1 MVVMDQIDRKILD
14 ILQKDPDLT
23 IAQIG
28 ERVGLSHTPCWRRI
42 RQLQDSGV
50 IKGRAIVLDPLKL
63 NLEVTAFVFVR
74 LKSHDEDALT
84 QFEQAVATIP
94 QIMQCYLMA
103 AEFDYILR
111 VITTG
116 VQEYEAIVKRKLL
129 HLPNVAFVNS
139 SFALREIKST
149 LALPL

>member
-1 MVVMDQIDRKILD
+1 MDQIDLKILSA
-14 ILQKDPDLT
+14 LQREPNLT

-42 RQLQDSGV
+42 KQMQESGV
-50 IKGRAIVLDPLKL
+50 IKGRAVVLDPLKL

-74 LKSHDEDALT
+74 LKSHDEDALL
-84 QFEQAVATIP
+84 QFEQAVADIP

-116 VQEYEAIVKRKLL
+116 VQDYEAIVKRKLL

-139 SFALREIKST
+139 SFALREIKNAV
-149 LALPL
+149 ALPI